1 MIGCMNHSHELRTL
15 SADEL
20 VKLQDLLRAEKTPG
34 AHFRRCRLIWL
45 VAAGYSIAQ
54 ASEYVGLHY
63 TTAHGWVKR
72 FEAEGLDG
80 LRTRPRSGRPRVY
93 EVATEDLV
101 VDLATSRP
109 RDLGLH
115 FTTWSLSKLARHLHE
130 CEGLPGISHETVRN
144 ILQRR
149 GLRFLTGRTWCESTD
164 PAFAAKRGRS

>member
-1 MIGCMNHSHELRTL
+1 MNRAHDLREL

-20 VKLQDLLRAEKTPG
+20 LQLQELLRAEKTPG

-45 VAAGYSIAQ
+45 VAGGYSIAQ

-80 LRTRPRSGRPRVY
+80 LHSRPRPGRPRVY
-93 EVATEDLV
+93 GTAAEDLV
-101 VDLATSRP
+101 VDIATSRP
-109 RDLGLH
+109 KDLGLG
-115 FTTWSLSKLARHLHE
+115 FTTWSLNKLTRHLHLS
-130 CEGLPGISHETVRN
+130 EGLPDISHETVRG

-149 GLRFLTGRTWCESTD
+149 GLRFLTGRTWCESND
-164 PAFAAKRGRS
+164 PDFEAKKGLS